1 MDLPVSIRLTLL
13 IRPDDFNFVPDP
25 IWRQVY
31 STAVATGF
39 DPLFDHLFTV
49 YFEFNLIIESV
60 ADGFFLS
67 VRALIAVL
75 IFILWHVILPLP
87 VTKLSDSFD
96 PQCPSQARI
105 NPVLPP
111 RDHLT
116 GMGGIY
122 THRQIFLIAP
132 ELLPGNRSI

>member
-49 YFEFNLIIESV
+49 DLKLY
-60 ADGFFLS
+60 
-67 VRALIAVL
+67 LIAGRFWRTGRVYGRL
-75 IFILWHVILPLP
+75 FVIIW
-87 VTKLSDSFD
+87 S
-96 PQCPSQARI
+96 
-105 NPVLPP
+105 
-111 RDHLT
+111 
-116 GMGGIY
+116 
-122 THRQIFLIAP
+122 
-132 ELLPGNRSI
+132 